1 MSSRDNRQ
9 ACKPDFVLG
18 EFFLGN
24 VDLLRGGLGGML
36 SSPSLENFF
45 KFLSSKTASGGIW
58 RKFEMTLV
66 VMLHADFC
74 GTTVLP

>member
-24 VDLLRGGLGGML
+24 VDLLRGGLGACSHL
-36 SSPSLENFF
+36 PALKIFF

-66 VMLHADFC
+66 VMLHAAFR